1 MKEDSWGLVFRTNI
15 ERVVGSKMV
24 ITFPLHEAKSV
35 TSFSFSLAT
44 NMVWRTQT
52 LALEIQFGYTE
63 WTSTTWWCSRQ
74 A

>member
-1 MKEDSWGLVFRTNI
+1 MKVDSCGLVFRTNI
-15 ERVVGSKMV
+15 ERVVGSMV

-35 TSFSFSLAT
+35 TSFSLAT